1 MRLSTAMRP
10 KSSLVVPYFSMWA
23 RAAIA
28 ISCDGAMTPAA
39 TLNCMSHGSRTA
51 AAAAEPFSRTPDRP
65 LSAR

>member
-1 MRLSTAMRP
+1 MRLSIAMRP

-28 ISCDGAMTPAA
+28 ISCDGAMTPRRYLELHVPRQA
-39 TLNCMSHGSRTA
+39 SA
-51 AAAAEPFSRTPDRP
+51 AACAEPLTRVPERP